1 MNNCITQS
9 KVYHRC
15 NHPTTKWV
23 VCRSTPTWYILA
35 SNGNKGEKPNL
46 RWDLNPWPPVIWPV
60 TLTTELLETW
70 WCARVNQM
78 WVLNCITQPHRSKFC
93 YLLGSLHLISRP
105 LPTRTPTDDEFFPEP
120 LRKLFLPRVPVIK
133 LTFILRSPQK
143 WYCFYS
149 VWLRKCGYVIYPLKC
164 DYISIIPTSM
174 M

>member
-1 MNNCITQS
+1 MIHSCI
-9 KVYHRC
+9 
-15 NHPTTKWV
+15 KWKQGGKTEP
-23 VCRSTPTWYILA
+23 SMGFEPMTPCDLA
-35 SNGNKGEKPNL
+35 SCSNHC
-46 RWDLNPWPPVIWPV
+46 
-60 TLTTELLETW
+60 TTGDSMVQGW
-70 WCARVNQM
+70 NQM
-78 WVLNCITQPHRSKFC
+78 WVLNCITQSHRSKFC
-93 YLLGSLHLISRP
+93 YLLGSLYLISRP

-149 VWLRKCGYVIYPLKC
+149 VSLRKCGYVIYPLKC